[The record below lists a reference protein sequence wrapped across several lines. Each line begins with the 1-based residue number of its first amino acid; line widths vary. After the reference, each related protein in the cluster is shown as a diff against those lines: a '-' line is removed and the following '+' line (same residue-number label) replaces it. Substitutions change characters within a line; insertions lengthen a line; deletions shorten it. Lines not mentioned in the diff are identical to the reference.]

1 MSVISTQT
9 TERLQQDLPAA
20 EARLDDALIAL
31 SSLMATV
38 VSARRD
44 TAGVPAAKGHG
55 TIHRLAKAQMALVD
69 VSGDILRVHGDLAE
83 IGRETAGLDLH
94 ECPPI
99 AAEASAKLVAVR

>member
-1 MSVISTQT
+1 MSIISMQT
-9 TERLQQDLPAA
+9 TERLQQAVPAA
-20 EARLDDALIAL
+20 EARIDDALIAV

-44 TAGVPAAKGHG
+44 TIGVPATKGHG

-69 VSGDILRVHGDLAE
+69 VSGDILRVHGDLVE

-94 ECPPI
+94 KCPS
-99 AAEASAKLVAVR
+99 AATEAPAKLALVG